1 MQGFLSVVVGLNM
14 VAFFAAPPALVAQ
27 ETATLS
33 GTIVDQSDAVVPEA
47 EVTLLQPASGL
58 IRRAVSDPTGVFAF
72 DSLPPGDYTIEV
84 FKAGFRKLKLEHVP
98 LNVRDRQTLRI
109 ELQVGQA
116 AAAAVDVTGEAEGIS
131 TDISTGTAIEHGYS
145 QDLPVNGRN
154 VQALIRM
161 SPGVI
166 SAGGPDFN
174 VNGLRSNTNYYMFDG
189 VSANRGM
196 GGGGPGG
203 GMGPGRGGG
212 GMMGGPP
219 MGGGVGPGL
228 DSISLDSMQEVHV
241 QTSTFAPEF
250 GRSPGAQV
258 SMMSRSGSNQWHG
271 SLSEYFRNERMNA
284 NDWFANSTANP
295 RGRMRQNRFGAV
307 LGGPVVRD
315 RTFFF
320 VSYDGLR
327 LLTPQTAIA
336 SVPDLKTRRSAPAA
350 LRAYLNAFP
359 LPNGATE
366 DNGAAAFAATF
377 SNPSSSNGGSV
388 RLDHRFNDRWNGF
401 VRASATP
408 SKSLSRSSEMSSP
421 SMLNSMDSKSVT
433 ATASVVTL
441 FLNVQATNDLRL
453 NYSRSQSSSTSVM
466 DDFRGA
472 VPLKASQVLPSAV
485 SPANGSFSLMAMG
498 LSGYSVGSD
507 MRSRQEQINLVD
519 SLTKLGGKH
528 HFKTGVD
535 YRRSMPTNFRKPY
548 SATVTFNGLAGDKG
562 SMTSGYAT
570 SAVVTSNETAVYPV
584 YVNFSLY
591 GQDSYRA
598 TERTTLIYGL
608 RWDVNP
614 APGVR
619 KGPRPYALASDMSIC
634 AVTQSE
640 GLYQTRWLD
649 VAPRLGLAY
658 QMDPTPG
665 REMVFRLGAGLFYD
679 MGYGMSGGAFN
690 GAPYSSVKN
699 LTSVAFPLSA
709 ANLKAPALPPTRPF
723 GQLVAADVA
732 LKSPVV
738 FQWSATLERGF
749 GRGQMLSVGYIGTS
763 GRRLLQTQGTPSF
776 SDAYDMLMQTTNGAT
791 SSYHGLQVQFRRRM
805 SRSLQMQLGYTW
817 GHSVDSASNDTGGM
831 RMGFASFQESTR
843 ADSDYDIRQNL
854 SLSGSWSL
862 PYPKVAILR
871 TLFGDWHA
879 EWVVSARTPLP
890 FDVQGISSKTS
901 DTASSSSTAPRG
913 GVFAQIR
920 PNYTGKPVWIKDPS
934 VPGGKRLNPEAF
946 EVPDDYEQGNLA
958 RNAIRGFPV
967 SQVDLSV
974 RRQIV
979 VHESW
984 RLQLAAQAYNAL
996 NHPNFANPSG
1006 MESAN
1011 MSSAKFGIATRM
1023 LNQGMGGGGGSVYGN
1038 GGPRSVEL
1046 TLRLQF

>member
-1 MQGFLSVVVGLNM
+1 MQRFLSVVVGFNM
-14 VAFFAAPPALVAQ
+14 VAFFTAPAALVAQ
-27 ETATLS
+27 ETASLS
-33 GTIVDQSDAVVPEA
+33 GTVVDQSDAVVPEA
-47 EVTLLQPASGL
+47 EVTLLQTASGL
-58 IRRAVSDPTGVFAF
+58 TRRAVSDPAGVFGF
-72 DSLPPGDYTIEV
+72 DSLPPGDYTITV
-84 FKAGFRKLKLEHVP
+84 VKAGFKRLRLEHVP
-98 LNVRDRQTLRI
+98 LSVRDRQTLRI
-109 ELQVGQA
+109 ELQVSEA
-116 AAAAVDVTGEAEGIS
+116 AATAMDVTGEAEGVS

-203 GMGPGRGGG
+203 GMGGGPGRG
-212 GMMGGPP
+212 GMMGGPS
-219 MGGGVGPGL
+219 MGGGGGPGL
-228 DSISLDSMQEVHV
+228 DSISLDSMQEVRV
-241 QTSTFAPEF
+241 QTSAFAPEF

-258 SMMSRSGSNQWHG
+258 SMMSRSGSNQIHG

-284 NDWFANSTANP
+284 NDWFANSTAKP

-307 LGGPVVRD
+307 LGGPAVRD

-327 LLTPQTAIA
+327 LQTPQTAIA
-336 SVPDLKTRRSAPAA
+336 SVPDLRTRKSAPAA

-359 LPNGATE
+359 LPNGAAE
-366 DNGAAAFAATF
+366 DNGAAGFAATF
-377 SNPSSSNGGSV
+377 SNPSSSDGGSV
-388 RLDHRFNDRWNGF
+388 RLDHRFNDRWNAF
-401 VRASATP
+401 VRVSSAP
-408 SKSLSRSSEMSSP
+408 SEGVSRSSEMTSP
-421 SMLNSMDSKSVT
+421 NMSNSTDSKSLT

-441 FLNVQATNDLRL
+441 LNVQATNDLRL
-453 NYSRSQSSSTSVM
+453 NYSRSQMSSTSVM
-466 DDFRGA
+466 DDFGGA
-472 VPLKASQVLPSAV
+472 VPLKASQLLPSAV
-485 SPANGSFSLMAMG
+485 SPAKGSFSLTAMG

-507 MRSRQEQINLVD
+507 MRSRQEQINVVD
-519 SLTKLGGKH
+519 SLTRLGGKH
-528 HFKTGVD
+528 HFKAGAD
-535 YRRSMPTNFRKPY
+535 YRRSMPTNYHQTY
-548 SATVTFNGLAGDKG
+548 STTVTFNGLAGDKG

-570 SAVVTSNETAVYPV
+570 SAVVTSNEPAAYPL

-591 GQDSYRA
+591 GQDSFQA

-619 KGPRPYALASDMSIC
+619 KGPRPYALSDMSIC

-640 GLYQTRWLD
+640 GLYHTRWFD
-649 VAPRLGLAY
+649 IAPRLGLAY

-665 REMVFRLGAGLFYD
+665 REMVFRLGGGLFYD
-679 MGYGMSGGAFN
+679 TGYGMSGGAFN

-699 LTSVAFPLSA
+699 LTSVVFPLSA

-723 GQLVAADVA
+723 GQISAADA
-732 LKSPVV
+732 SLKSPVV

-749 GRGQMLSVGYIGTS
+749 GRGQMLSAGYVGTT
-763 GRRLLQTQGTPSF
+763 GRRLLQTQSTPSF

-805 SRSLQMQLGYTW
+805 SKSLQMQLGYTW
-817 GHSVDSASNDTGGM
+817 GHSIDSASNDMGGM
-831 RMGFASFQESTR
+831 RMGFASFQEGNR

-854 SLSGSWSL
+854 SFSGSWSL
-862 PYPKVAILR
+862 PYPKVVIIR

-879 EWVVSARTPLP
+879 EWVATARTPLP
-890 FDVQGISSKTS
+890 FDVQGISSTTS
-901 DTASSSSTAPRG
+901 DTASSSSTTPRG

-920 PNYTGKPVWIKDPS
+920 PNYTGKPVWIKDRS
-934 VPGGKRLNPEAF
+934 VAGGKRLNPEAF
-946 EVPDDYEQGNLA
+946 EVPDEYEQGNLA
-958 RNAIRGFPV
+958 RNSIRGFPV
-967 SQVDLSV
+967 SQVDLSL

-979 VHESW
+979 IRESW

-996 NHPNFANPSG
+996 NHPNFANPSQ
-1006 MESAN
+1006 MESAY
-1011 MSSAKFGIATRM
+1011 MSSAKFGVATRM
-1023 LNQGMGGGGGSVYGN
+1023 LNQGMGGGGGGSVYGN